1 MRNRELRLAVLL
13 VLAGSALVLL
23 AAGRVWLDLVVPQA
37 APLPPRSVTR
47 TGSQLVSALSPLG
60 LLGLA
65 GVAALAATRS
75 RGRLLVGLL
84 LLAGGAGAVA
94 TTVATLARGVA
105 AALRADPQA
114 RGLTPTPG
122 LGFTGWPWLAV
133 AGGVLLAVG
142 GLVVAVRGR
151 GWAALSARYDA
162 PQARQPRAVEPAV
175 AAWDAL
181 DRGEDPTGGPR
192 T

>member
-1 MRNRELRLAVLL
+1 MRRELRLAVLL
-13 VLAGSALVLL
+13 VLVGAALVLL
-23 AAGRVWLDLVVPQA
+23 AAGRVWLDLVVPQS
-37 APLPPRSVTR
+37 APLPPRSLTR

-75 RGRLLVGLL
+75 RGRSLVGLL
-84 LLAGGAGAVA
+84 LLAGGLGVVV
-94 TTVATLARGVA
+94 TTALGLSRGVG

-114 RGLTPTPG
+114 RGLLAPPG

-133 AGGVLLAVG
+133 AGGVLLAAG
-142 GLVVAVRGR
+142 GLLVAARGR
-151 GWAALSARYDA
+151 HWAGLSGRYDA

-175 AAWDAL
+175 ATWDAL
-181 DRGEDPTGGPR
+181 DRGEDPTGSPR
-192 T
+192 A